1 MTVEHDHEV
10 GIGRSG
16 RRPVERRI
24 PRHGAEPD
32 SQAQEVC
39 VPRPAL
45 PHTRRRR
52 GRPTHHLG
60 RVRQRRQQPGALP
73 RRGAAEIAVELSEL
87 VPVAGR
93 LLALRAGMAAP
104 LRDLVHAHHQRAHD
118 GDQQERRVRPVE
130 GVEGGAGGERGEQHH
145 DVERRFA
152 ALPVRRVRRAQPSGV
167 VGVEPARRAVEE
179 HGGSGADL
187 PRRVVADRAVDR
199 RRRFEHEVHGAKPH
213 DGARVHHCIDGGD
226 DRSIA
231 DPRAVRGSEVAHRH
245 APVGRHVEA
254 GVFGRHRRAR
264 QRDLHPAPTG
274 DEPTG
279 YRRHR
284 EAGIEPADH
293 REAARQRVHPE
304 R

>member
-1 MTVEHDHEV
+1 MRQPLGPVPRRAVRLAREHEHRCIGRAVVGGELHEQRAGDGERGLTIADDADHAVVGERQPHRCLGDGSMTVEHDHEV

-39 VPRPAL
+39 VPRPPL

-52 GRPTHHLG
+52 GRPARHLG

-152 ALPVRRVRRAQPSGV
+152 APPVRRVRRA
-167 VGVEPARRAVEE
+167 
-179 HGGSGADL
+179 
-187 PRRVVADRAVDR
+187 
-199 RRRFEHEVHGAKPH
+199 
-213 DGARVHHCIDGGD
+213 
-226 DRSIA
+226 
-231 DPRAVRGSEVAHRH
+231 
-245 APVGRHVEA
+245 
-254 GVFGRHRRAR
+254 
-264 QRDLHPAPTG
+264 
-274 DEPTG
+274 
-279 YRRHR
+279 
-284 EAGIEPADH
+284 
-293 REAARQRVHPE
+293 
-304 R
+304 